1 MSDEKIYE
9 IENMDELRDII
20 KELPD
25 GIMLEISVTKEES
38 ADEI

>member
-25 GIMLEISVTKEES
+25 GIMLEISVTREES

>member
-1 MSDEKIYE
+1 MSDEKVYE

-20 KELPD
+20 KELPE
-25 GIMLEISVTKEES
+25 GMMLEISVAKEEA

>member
-25 GIMLEISVTKEES
+25 GIVLQISVIKEKS

>member
-20 KELPD
+20 KEFPD